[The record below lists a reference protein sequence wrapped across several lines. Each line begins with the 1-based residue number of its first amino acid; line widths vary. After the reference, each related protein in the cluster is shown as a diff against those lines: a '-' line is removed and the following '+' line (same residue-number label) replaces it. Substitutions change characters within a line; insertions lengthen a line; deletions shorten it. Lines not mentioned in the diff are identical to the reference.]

1 MLQRKILRNC
11 INSSMPQKGTI
22 LINDFMKQGKIISF
36 TSCSF
41 SRKTRVQSKKPDKD
55 EAFTPPEGTTD
66 DAST

>member
-1 MLQRKILRNC
+1 
-11 INSSMPQKGTI
+11 MPQKGTI